1 MGISQIIII
10 YLLAMNLITFIVYGI
25 DKHKALK
32 KKWRIP
38 ESTLLLLAAAGGT
51 FGAMAA
57 MRVFRHKT
65 RHKKF
70 KIGLP
75 LILIVQLAIFAW
87 WLWNN

>member
-1 MGISQIIII
+1 MEISQIIII

-75 LILIVQLAIFAW
+75 LILIVQLAIFVW